1 MPTTEEIRS
10 FGPVATDTNQKLNL
24 AMQRLFL
31 MGQILPIGARLI
43 VQHTFQCEGT
53 KPLELIYTFPLP
65 RDAAL
70 RRFRVSGKGFSVR
83 SQLKPVDEAIKI
95 YEQGIEGGHLSTLVR
110 QYADGLVSL
119 TLGNIRPGELVTVN
133 LEMLTGVEIH
143 DDGIRFRF
151 PFTLSP
157 SYHSKAKAVAID
169 PGIGELELPEE
180 EFGDLILPQFK
191 ADASS
196 LHQIG
201 FDLSIHFPQPFKE
214 ISSPSHALRVAMPA
228 QQRARVSL
236 APESDLPNRDLVLEV
251 NAQESLFGT
260 TTGIAKDG
268 KGHFALIVPSSRFG
282 PQETRNPRRIVF
294 VLDRSGSME
303 GLPIQQAAK
312 AIEACLGSLSEQDS
326 FGLVAFDDKVEVF
339 KRALVPATMEHRRAA
354 GAFLKQIKA
363 RGGTELAQGFLK
375 AAELLGAMGGDALI
389 VTDGQ
394 VSGTQSILERA
405 GASGIRIHCLGIGS
419 ASQDRFLALLARQ
432 SGGVSRFLTPRE
444 RVDLSAVDLFASIG
458 HPVAQQLQIET
469 GSLPNTTLAP
479 EPPSTVFSGNPLVIF
494 GETGA
499 REGKILLRWQADE
512 QARTLECPLSFEE
525 GRIGDTVRLIRGA
538 RLITDIESRFD
549 ESEARPA
556 VKRRTEDRIDNR
568 LELLSETF
576 GLASRRMALVA
587 VLERE
592 SDRPGVLPEIRVVP
606 VGMPQDVSFD
616 SYFGARQKMACFSM
630 VPSSFPMP
638 SKVLGDLKFLTL
650 DAVSEE
656 TSPGVQ
662 YMTNGTEDFLLSL
675 ASEIESDGGMPG
687 KNIEERVLSSILALL
702 CFLEKGHNPK
712 DGTFRAHVQRL
723 ISFLESKLVRSLS
736 SEQQMSLERII
747 KHARSGRTLRGD
759 WNRLAAKPLKGH
771 SKKEL
776 WTTIDA
782 ALQGIDDV

>member
-1 MPTTEEIRS
+1 MMPTTEEIRG

-43 VQHTFQCEGT
+43 VQHSFQCEGT

-119 TLGNIRPGELVTVN
+119 TLGNIRPGEQVTVN

-157 SYHSKAKAVAID
+157 SYHSKAKAVAVD
-169 PGIGELELPEE
+169 PGAGEMELPEE
-180 EFGDLILPQFK
+180 EFGDLILPQFR

-201 FDLSIHFPQPFKE
+201 FDLSIHFPQSFKE
-214 ISSPSHALRVAMPA
+214 ISSPSHALRVAMPT
-228 QQRARVSL
+228 QKSARVSL
-236 APESDLPNRDLVLEV
+236 AQESDLPNRDLVLEV
-251 NAQESLFGT
+251 NAQESLFGA

-268 KGHFALIVPSSRFG
+268 KGHFAWIVPSSKFG
-282 PQETRNPRRIVF
+282 PQKAQNPRRIVF
-294 VLDRSGSME
+294 VLDRSGSMQ
-303 GLPIQQAAK
+303 GLPIQQATK

-326 FGLVAFDDKVEVF
+326 FGLVAFDDKTEVF

-354 GAFLKQIKA
+354 GVFLKKIGA

-375 AAELLGAMGGDALI
+375 AAELLGTAGGDALI

-394 VSGTQSILERA
+394 VFGTESILERA

-432 SGGVSRFLTPRE
+432 TGGISRFITPRE

-458 HPVAQQLQIET
+458 HPVASELLIDTKE
-469 GSLPNTTLAP
+469 LPDTTLAP
-479 EPPSTVFSGNPLVIF
+479 EPSSIVFSGNPLVIF

-499 REGKILLRWQADE
+499 REGKLLLRWQTDE
-512 QARTLECPLSFEE
+512 QARTLECPLSFKE
-525 GRIGDTVRLIRGA
+525 GRIGETVRLIRGA
-538 RLITDIESRFD
+538 RIITDFESHFD
-549 ESEARPA
+549 EPEVQPK
-556 VKRRTEDRIDNR
+556 VKRRTEDRIAKK

-592 SDRPGVLPEIRVVP
+592 
-606 VGMPQDVSFD
+606 
-616 SYFGARQKMACFSM
+616 
-630 VPSSFPMP
+630 
-638 SKVLGDLKFLTL
+638 
-650 DAVSEE
+650 
-656 TSPGVQ
+656 
-662 YMTNGTEDFLLSL
+662 
-675 ASEIESDGGMPG
+675 
-687 KNIEERVLSSILALL
+687 
-702 CFLEKGHNPK
+702 
-712 DGTFRAHVQRL
+712 
-723 ISFLESKLVRSLS
+723 
-736 SEQQMSLERII
+736 
-747 KHARSGRTLRGD
+747 
-759 WNRLAAKPLKGH
+759 
-771 SKKEL
+771 
-776 WTTIDA
+776 
-782 ALQGIDDV
+782 